1 MVHSNFN
8 INVQYKFFFIVI
20 LIIILNSFKNRFTK
34 IDILFKQIKI
44 MSREKTLNEIL
55 YNSKSIARFGDGEF
69 NIIFGK
75 NIRFQEFNET
85 LRKKL
90 LKVLNSSFPNL
101 LVGLMN
107 LFYLRNK
114 YWINWIEKNKIKL
127 LKVINKINKNKTYYS
142 SEITRFYSPSNKKY
156 IKNYITRFKSIW
168 NNRDILIIEGEKT
181 RVGIGNDLFN
191 NAKSIKRIICPN
203 ENAFNVYNKILEYMK
218 NLTLNQNTLI
228 LISLGPTATVLAY
241 DLIEFGHQIID
252 FGHFDIQYEYYL
264 RNATKK
270 IKIPNKYVNE
280 VPGGTLNIKPI
291 SNKDYYRQ
299 IINLFIFIYLKI

>member
-1 MVHSNFN
+1 
-8 INVQYKFFFIVI
+8 
-20 LIIILNSFKNRFTK
+20 
-34 IDILFKQIKI
+34 
-44 MSREKTLNEIL
+44 MSRDETLNEIL

-75 NIRFQEFNET
+75 NIRFQKFNET

-90 LKVLNSSFPNL
+90 LKVLNSSIPNL
-101 LVGLMN
+101 LVGLIN
-107 LFYLRNK
+107 LVNK
-114 YWINWIEKNKIKL
+114 TNKFWINWIEENKIKF
-127 LKVINKINKNKTYYS
+127 LKVINKNKTYYYHG
-142 SEITRFYSPSNKKY
+142 ITRFYSPSNRKY

-168 NNRDILIIEGEKT
+168 NNRDILIIEGDKT

-203 ENAFNVYNKILEYMK
+203 ENAFNVYNKILDYMK
-218 NLTLNQNTLI
+218 NLTLDRNTLI

-241 DLIEFGHQIID
+241 DLIQFGHQIID

-264 RNATKK
+264 RNATKD

-280 VPGGTLNIKPI
+280 VPGGTLNINPI

-299 IINLFIFIYLKI
+299 IIKKIF